1 MEGFISG
8 RKDLYLV
15 LCLIIH
21 LSMKRIDFV
30 ITNEMVNNGCLYDNI
45 RLMKIGI
52 LMSNKPGVDLGL
64 EDFVLGLFEI
74 ENEMSCA
81 GRLKMRRTLMC
92 ATHQERSRRLVR
104 RMYHGAAHH
113 CVANWF

>member
-21 LSMKRIDFV
+21 LSMKRMDFV

-45 RLMKIGI
+45 RLIKIGI
-52 LMSNKPGVDLGL
+52 LMIKRPGVGL
-64 EDFVLGLFEI
+64 VLKGFD
-74 ENEMSCA
+74 
-81 GRLKMRRTLMC
+81 
-92 ATHQERSRRLVR
+92 
-104 RMYHGAAHH
+104 
-113 CVANWF
+113 